1 MAELAC
7 ALPLHVPADR
17 LLSIS
22 RLMSEEQQTT
32 EDANAGPAKPTMLLL
47 IAGLV
52 GGLVIGGLGGSFALG
67 PMLAKKFGAPKAA
80 HAATA
85 DGEEEE
91 SESKSEGGEHGE
103 KGEKKTG
110 AVVHMM
116 ENLVLN
122 PSGSNGTRFL
132 MAAVAAEV
140 KDEKVKDE
148 MTGRDAEL
156 RDAVLRLLGE
166 RTVDQLSDIA
176 QRELLKKAL
185 TDSLNAR
192 LASKSAVK
200 RVYFP
205 QFVIQ

>member
-1 MAELAC
+1 MA
-7 ALPLHVPADR
+7 D
-17 LLSIS
+17 
-22 RLMSEEQQTT
+22 EQQPT
-32 EDANAGPAKPTMLLL
+32 EEATARSKPGMMLV

-67 PMLAKKFGAPKAA
+67 PMLAKKFAAPKTAE
-80 HAATA
+80 AATTEDKEEKREA
-85 DGEEEE
+85 GHDG
-91 SESKSEGGEHGE
+91 G
-103 KGEKKTG
+103 KGEKKAG
-110 AVVHMM
+110 AVVAMM

-140 KDEKVKDE
+140 KDEKVKED

-156 RDAVLRLLGE
+156 RDAILRILGD
-166 RTVDQLSDIA
+166 RTVEQLADMN
-176 QRELLKKAL
+176 QRDALKKQL

-192 LASKSAVK
+192 LQSKTAIK

>member
-1 MAELAC
+1 MADEEQ
-7 ALPLHVPADR
+7 V
-17 LLSIS
+17 
-22 RLMSEEQQTT
+22 SEE
-32 EDANAGPAKPTMLLL
+32 APAPAKPSMMLA

-67 PMLAKKFGAPKAA
+67 PMLAKKLAAPKSAE
-80 HAATA
+80 AATTEEK
-85 DGEEEE
+85 GE
-91 SESKSEGGEHGE
+91 GEHGSGKE
-103 KGEKKTG
+103 GEKKAG
-110 AVVHMM
+110 ATVAVL

-122 PSGSNGTRFL
+122 PAGSNGTRFL

-140 KDEKVKDE
+140 KDEKVKEE

-156 RDAVLRLLGE
+156 RDAILRILGE
-166 RTVDQLSDIA
+166 RTVDQLADMN
-176 QRELLKKAL
+176 QRESLKKQV

-192 LASKSAVK
+192 LQNKSAIK

>member
-1 MAELAC
+1 
-7 ALPLHVPADR
+7 
-17 LLSIS
+17 
-22 RLMSEEQQTT
+22 
-32 EDANAGPAKPTMLLL
+32 MLLL

-67 PMLAKKFGAPKAA
+67 PMLAKKFAAPKAA

-85 DGEEEE
+85 DEEEA
-91 SESKSEGGEHGE
+91 SDSKSEGGHGE
-103 KGEKKTG
+103 KGEKKAG

-140 KDEKVKDE
+140 KDEKVKEE

-176 QRELLKKAL
+176 QREALKKAL

-192 LASKSAVK
+192 LASKSAIK